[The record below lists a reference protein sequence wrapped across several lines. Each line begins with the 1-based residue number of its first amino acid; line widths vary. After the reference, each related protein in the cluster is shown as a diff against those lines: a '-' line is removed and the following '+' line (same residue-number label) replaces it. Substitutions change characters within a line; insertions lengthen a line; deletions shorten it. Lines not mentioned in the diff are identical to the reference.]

1 MCVDVGWN
9 TEDVPGIEERERER
23 PERERE
29 RGKSLHRAEG

>member
-1 MCVDVGWN
+1 MYVDVGWN

-23 PERERE
+23 E